1 MLQKVIVLLWY
12 SFWWFMRKQTRKN
25 ISEETTPKQFPILK
39 FIVKINCTRKNS
51 KCEWLQY
58 FYFAIIVRICLDQLC
73 CVLELWELPLGP
85 NLAQVSVSNPKYILY
100 YWSFVK
106 IWYIVQV
113 NFIDRV
119 GSLVFMF
126 KHTHVFYTLCL
137 SQCRDF
143 VVFKV
148 ALILSRIWLT
158 SSH

>member
-1 MLQKVIVLLWY
+1 MMWTVKTHISDQSQAFFQFYPTKLNRSIPFLFGSMSNV
-12 SFWWFMRKQTRKN
+12 RARRN

-58 FYFAIIVRICLDQLC
+58 FYFAILVRICLDQLC

-85 NLAQVSVSNPKYILY
+85 NLAQVSVSNPKYSLY

-126 KHTHVFYTLCL
+126 KHTHVFYTC
-137 SQCRDF
+137 
-143 VVFKV
+143 V
-148 ALILSRIWLT
+148 
-158 SSH
+158 